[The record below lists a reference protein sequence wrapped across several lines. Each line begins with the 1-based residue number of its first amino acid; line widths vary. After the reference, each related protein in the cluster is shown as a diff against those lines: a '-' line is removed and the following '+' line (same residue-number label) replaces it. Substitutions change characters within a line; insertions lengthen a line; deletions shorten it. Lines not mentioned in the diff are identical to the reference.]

1 MQALRHWPSDQLGL
15 IAATYTPFHADG
27 SLNLDAVEAQA
38 TALADQ
44 RLRGV
49 FVCGSTGE
57 GLSMTTP
64 ERMALAQRW
73 CEVAGEDLEVIIH
86 VGHTS
91 AEEARHLAAD
101 AERHGAHGIAAV
113 APSYFRPRNVGELVA
128 LNAYIAA
135 GAPNTRYYF
144 YHIPVLSNVDLSM
157 EEFLPQAIEAI
168 PNFAGVK
175 FTHEALATFALLLD
189 RCGSDR
195 EVFFGRDEML
205 LAGLSTGATS
215 AVGSTFN
222 FASPIYHRVFEAFR
236 RNDLETARAEQ
247 LVATRMIETVG
258 KYGGLPAFKALMRWY
273 GPDLGPF
280 RLPWSNP
287 DPVVIERM
295 MAELDAQGF
304 FAACPTPVGAAA

>member
-1 MQALRHWPSDQLGL
+1 MQAFRRWPSDQLGL

-27 SLNLDAVEAQA
+27 SLNLDAVEVQA

-49 FVCGSTGE
+49 FICGSTGE

-64 ERMALAQRW
+64 ERKALAQRW
-73 CEVAGEDLEVIIH
+73 CEVAGGHLEVIIH

-91 AEEARHLAAD
+91 AEEARILAAD
-101 AERHGAHGIAAV
+101 AERNGAHGIAAV
-113 APSYFRPRNVGELVA
+113 APSYFRPRNVGELVD

-144 YHIPVLSNVDLSM
+144 YHIPVLRHVDLSM
-157 EEFLPQAIEAI
+157 EEFLPQAIAAI
-168 PNFAGVK
+168 PNFAGIK
-175 FTHEALATFALLLD
+175 FTHEALATYALLLD
-189 RCGSDR
+189 RCGADR

-205 LAGLSTGATS
+205 LAGLSTGAIS

-222 FASPIYHRVFEAFR
+222 FASPVYHRVFEAFSR
-236 RNDLETARAEQ
+236 HDIAAAQAEQ

-287 DPVVIERM
+287 EPAAIARM
-295 MAELDAQGF
+295 MAELEAQGF
-304 FAACPTPVGAAA
+304 FAACPPAVGAVA

>member
-1 MQALRHWPSDQLGL
+1 MQESRRWPADQLGL
-15 IAATYTPFHADG
+15 IAATYTPFHEDG
-27 SLNLDAVEAQA
+27 SLNLAAVAAQA

-73 CEVAGEDLEVIIH
+73 CDVAGDDLEVIIH

-91 AEEARHLAAD
+91 AEEARLLAAD

-113 APSYFRPRNVGELVA
+113 APSYFRPRDVGELVA

-144 YHIPVLSNVDLSM
+144 YHIPVLSHVDLSM
-157 EEFLPQAIEAI
+157 EEFLPLAIAAI

-175 FTHEALATFALLLD
+175 FTHEGLATYSLLLD
-189 RCGSDR
+189 RCGSGR

-222 FASPIYHRVFEAFR
+222 FASPIYHRVFDAFK
-236 RNDLETARAEQ
+236 RNDLDTARAEQ

-273 GPDLGPF
+273 GPELGPF

-287 DPVVIERM
+287 EPAAIEQM
-295 MAELDAQGF
+295 MAELEAQGF
-304 FAACPTPVGAAA
+304 FAACPPAVAAVA